1 LVLSKTRSEHA
12 IANRKSKIA
21 NTKEMLKL
29 EIVTPEKKV
38 LDETV
43 DSVTVPTASGEAG
56 ILPNHAPLISALK
69 PGILSYSSKGQTA
82 RLAVAGGFVE
92 VSSNQVSV
100 MTDTAETPDEIDG
113 EAARAE
119 RDAAEKSL
127 SAHAMAAIEETES
140 DRERLEAANARL
152 QLVAGR

>member
-1 LVLSKTRSEHA
+1 
-12 IANRKSKIA
+12 
-21 NTKEMLKL
+21 MLKL

-69 PGILSYSSKGQTA
+69 PGILSYSNKGTTE
-82 RLAVAGGFVE
+82 RLAVARGFVE
-92 VSSNQVSV
+92 VSSNKVSV
-100 MTDTAETPDEIDG
+100 LTDTAETAGEIDA

-119 RDAAEKSL
+119 REAAEKAL
-127 SAHAMAAIEETES
+127 AALATAAIEETED

-152 QLVAGR
+152 QLAAGR